1 MLFKNNYKSLN
12 SLWMNKICSMKEP
25 NSQDLLDHLDTI
37 HNRYTGFTEKIATS
51 CCDLNGKNSY
61 ELL

>member
-1 MLFKNNYKSLN
+1 MLIKDNKSLN
-12 SLWMNKICSMKEP
+12 SSWMKKIYSGKSP

-51 CCDLNGKNSY
+51 CCDSNGKNS
-61 ELL
+61 